1 MHECGYHHPLGCP
14 PRHGTEHRPCRRERR
29 GGADGAGTRQRGVE
43 GSVGRQLGRK
53 RSIFHRL
60 VFQPSMAG
68 GEPHHVLVRHRPRAR
83 RTRSLARHGAAH
95 LTPIVAA
102 GCLQW
107 GPSAAGS
114 AVRKATSLRGTA
126 DRGRA
131 GTTHDDAVAR
141 GTGRSGAARHGGGSR
156 SEILVIGNVSSR
168 PVDGRYQE

>member
-29 GGADGAGTRQRGVE
+29 GGANGAGARQRGVE

-83 RTRSLARHGAAH
+83 RTRSLARPPWCSPSHANRRRWVPPVEASRRGIRR
-95 LTPIVAA
+95 PEGNVAA
-102 GCLQW
+102 GHG
-107 GPSAAGS
+107 GPGEGGNDTRRCGGQGHRSERRSAP
-114 AVRKATSLRGTA
+114 RRWESLRDLG
-126 DRGRA
+126 DR
-131 GTTHDDAVAR
+131 
-141 GTGRSGAARHGGGSR
+141 
-156 SEILVIGNVSSR
+156 
-168 PVDGRYQE
+168 